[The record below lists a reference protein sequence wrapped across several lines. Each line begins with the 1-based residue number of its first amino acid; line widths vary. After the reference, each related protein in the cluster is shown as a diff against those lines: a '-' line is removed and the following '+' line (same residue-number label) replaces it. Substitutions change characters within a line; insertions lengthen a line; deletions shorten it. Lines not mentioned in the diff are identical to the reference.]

1 MNISDLA
8 GKKVHIIGIGG
19 SSMSGIALI
28 LKSFGCVVSGS
39 DRSENH
45 SIENLRKAGINVII
59 GHDKDNVNSADL
71 VVYSLAIPEDNPELT
86 ACREKGIR
94 TVERSVFL
102 GLLSK
107 DYETLVA
114 VCGTHGKTTVTS
126 MLSSILVE
134 AGKDPT
140 VHIGGVYAPIG
151 GSIRMGSRKLFITE
165 ACEYRRSFMNL
176 YPTAVIV
183 NNIDEDHLDYY
194 RDIEDIMN
202 AFLDFVKKLPDDG
215 WILGNG
221 DDPLVADVLE
231 RSSKRCVTFGMSG
244 QCTYRMGASSE
255 DVRGYFSF
263 DVIRNKDVT
272 GHVDMTVPGEFNA
285 KNALA
290 AVAAADMLGVDP
302 ADACRIIGAFSGAG
316 RRFELTGTLNGA
328 ELFTDYGHN
337 PTEMKN
343 AIHIARKRCQ
353 NGRLWAVVQ
362 PHTYSR
368 LKTLFEE
375 YLTCTKEA
383 DITLVTDIFAA
394 RENDPGDIDSKM
406 LVDGMIEHGID
417 ARLTR
422 TFDEAA
428 DEIRRGVRPQ
438 DLVITLGCGNINMLN
453 DVLSRLAN

>member
-8 GKKVHIIGIGG
+8 GKKIHIIGIGG

-45 SIENLRKAGINVII
+45 SIENLRKAGISVII
-59 GHDKDNVNSADL
+59 GHNRDNVNGAEL
-71 VVYSLAIPEDNPELT
+71 AVYSLAIPEDNPELT
-86 ACREKGIR
+86 ACRETGIK

-102 GLLSK
+102 GHLSK
-107 DYETLVA
+107 DYDTLVA

-126 MLSSILVE
+126 MLSLILVE
-134 AGKDPT
+134 AGMDPT

-151 GSIRMGSRKLFITE
+151 GSIRMGSRKLFVTE

-176 YPTAVIV
+176 HPTAVII

-194 RDIEDIMN
+194 RDIEDIKD
-202 AFLDFVKKLPDDG
+202 AFLDFVNKLPDDG

-221 DDPLVADVLE
+221 DDPLVADVLV
-231 RSSKRCVTFGMSG
+231 RSGKRCMTFGMSG
-244 QCTYRMGASSE
+244 QCTYRMGSSSE
-255 DVRGYFSF
+255 NTEGYVSF
-263 DVIRNKDVT
+263 DVIREENVI
-272 GHVDMTVPGEFNA
+272 GHVEMSVPGSFNA
-285 KNALA
+285 GNALA
-290 AVAAADMLGVDP
+290 AVAAADMLGADP
-302 ADACRIIGAFSGAG
+302 ADACRIIGTFSGAG
-316 RRFELTGTLNGA
+316 RRFELTGKLNGA

-353 NGRLWAVVQ
+353 NGRLWVVVQ

-368 LKTLFEE
+368 LKALYEE
-375 YLTCTKEA
+375 YLTCTEEA

-422 TFDEAA
+422 TFEEAA
-428 DEIRRGVRPQ
+428 KEIRYGVRSG

-453 DVLSRLAN
+453 DMLSSLAN